1 MTDTMVCGIAVDEEF
16 RSLIP
21 ALSEEER
28 AGLEENLLRDGCL
41 DPLIVWR
48 EQQVLL
54 DGHNRKEVCDRY
66 GIDYETRELSLPD
79 RDAAK
84 RWIIGHQF
92 GRRNLTPYQ
101 RAELALKL
109 KPLLVEEARHRQ
121 REAGRY
127 GSEGGRGNRKTPP
140 KKSWEADIER
150 QEQEEIA
157 RIQADFAHDY
167 DVQRNLISEAKHR
180 YGKERRRR
188 QTAHDLQVYIA
199 ATDTKIKVGVSA
211 DPDSRVEALS
221 TSDPNIKCIA
231 AFPGDRRI
239 EAATVKRFAAH
250 SIGGEWFARTPTLL
264 DEICRYVKKES
275 QRRNESSVELAH
287 VAGVSH
293 DTITKAEY
301 VASHGDE
308 ATKQKLRRGDT
319 TINAEYRR
327 LRKAQQKQQRAQRKA
342 ARPAP
347 DGERYRL
354 ITADIAQAVDYIEP
368 TSVDWIITDPPYP
381 KQYLDLYDQLAALAD
396 HALKPGGSMVAMVGQ
411 SYLPQIIERLSA
423 TLTYHWTLAYL
434 TPGGQAS
441 QLWSR
446 RVNTFWKPL
455 LWFTKGEYEG
465 EWIGDVCR
473 SDANDKRF
481 HHWGQSEGGMA
492 DVIDRL
498 TDPGE
503 LILDPFLGAGTTG
516 AVAVRMGRRFIGID
530 VDPDCVS
537 TAEERLSLVMEDHD
551 EQRP

>member
-1 MTDTMVCGIAVDEEF
+1 MTAAVLDIVVDEEL

-21 ALSEEER
+21 PLTDEEQAALEANVLS
-28 AGLEENLLRDGCL
+28 DGCL

-54 DGHNRKEVCDRY
+54 DGHHRKEICDRF

-84 RWIIGHQF
+84 RWIIEHQF
-92 GRRNLTPYQ
+92 GRRNLTPFQ

-109 KPLLVEEARHRQ
+109 KPLLAERAKARKA
-121 REAGRY
+121 AGVSAD
-127 GSEGGRGNRKTPP
+127 GQAGGRGKRKNLP
-140 KKSWEADIER
+140 KKSWEHEAEKRER
-150 QEQEEIA
+150 EEIA
-157 RIQADFAHDY
+157 RIQTDFAHDF
-167 DVQRNLISEAKHR
+167 DVQRNLISQATQR
-180 YGKERRRR
+180 SAKERRRR
-188 QTAHDLQVYIA
+188 QMADDLQVYIA

-211 DPDSRVEALS
+211 NPEYRMEQLS
-221 TSDPNIKCIA
+221 VSDPEIKCIA

-239 EAATVKRFAAH
+239 EAAAKKKFAAH

-293 DTITKAEY
+293 DTIAKADY
-301 VASHGDE
+301 VANHADE
-308 ATKQKLRRGDT
+308 ATKQKLRRGET
-319 TINAEYRR
+319 TINTEYKR
-327 LRKAQQKQQRAQRKA
+327 LRKAEQKRERAERKA
-342 ARPAP
+342 ARPDP
-347 DGERYRL
+347 GGDRYRL
-354 ITADIAQAVDYIEP
+354 ITADIASATQHIAAG
-368 TSVDWIITDPPYP
+368 SVDWIITDPPYP
-381 KQYLDLYDQLAALAD
+381 KQYLDLYAHLARLAE

-411 SYLPQIIERLSA
+411 SYLPQIIERLST

-434 TPGGQAS
+434 TPGGQAA

-455 LWFTKGEYEG
+455 LWFTKGEYKG
-465 EWIGDVCR
+465 QWIGDVCR
-473 SDANDKRF
+473 SDANDKRY
-481 HHWGQSEGGMA
+481 HHWGQSESGIA
-492 DVIDRL
+492 DIIERL

-516 AVAVRMGRRFIGID
+516 VVAVRMGRRFIGID

-537 TAEERLSLVMEDHD
+537 SAEDRLLQEGGDN
-551 EQRP
+551 EEGA